1 MVFRGL
7 ETEVLDAFLTEIR
20 KEGHLKDSVMSRL
33 QGLVDNRS
41 MTKSKLMKLIE
52 ENANSKDKEP

>member
-7 ETEVLDAFLTEIR
+7 EKEVLEAFLSEIR
-20 KEGHLKDSVMSRL
+20 KEGHLKDNVMIRL

-41 MTKSKLMKLIE
+41 ITKSKLMKLIE